1 MKEDAL
7 IPATSKPRYSRLA
20 ESAMALSL
28 LSGLSV
34 IAIPVLAKIVLNDVR
49 ATSVR
54 VWMYLAMLGAP
65 LAVLLGIAAL
75 VRLRKRQELV
85 GRGKAWFG
93 IVLGS
98 LVSAFFAYTI
108 LS

>member
-1 MKEDAL
+1 MEE
-7 IPATSKPRYSRLA
+7 ATSNPSTPKPKYSRLA

-34 IAIPVLAKIVLNDVR
+34 IAVPVLAKLVLNDVR
-49 ATSVR
+49 ATSVI
-54 VWMYLAMLGAP
+54 VWTFLAMLGAP
-65 LAVLLGIAAL
+65 LSVLLGIAAL
-75 VRLRKRQELV
+75 VRLRKRPELV

-93 IVLGS
+93 MVLGS